1 MSLRYDGVCV
11 SCRRPLPAKTTAWWD
26 RPTKQV
32 TCTSCRPHDAL
43 SANISEPASKSAT
56 TQPHLHCS
64 DSAPSG
70 TPLPPPPAIDH
81 GVGGISAAKEY
92 ERRKAKH
99 DRQIEANWGTGRLG
113 RFAKFMSDEP
123 QSTTAWAKGADG
135 ERRLARRLNDEL
147 NDIAVVLHD
156 RKVPNTRGNIDH
168 LVIAPN
174 GIWIIDAK
182 NYSGKVEQRD
192 VGGWFSTDVRLY
204 VGNRNQTKLVDE
216 LNWQVEGVRA
226 ALTAIGFGDASV
238 HPSICFTNSEWGLFA
253 KPIRMNG
260 VIISWAANLI
270 DQVRAP
276 GPLDASVIKL
286 LARHL
291 SAQLPASR

>member
-1 MSLRYDGVCV
+1 MSLRA
-11 SCRRPLPAKTTAWWD
+11 SRRSP
-26 RPTKQV
+26 
-32 TCTSCRPHDAL
+32 
-43 SANISEPASKSAT
+43 
-56 TQPHLHCS
+56 
-64 DSAPSG
+64 SAP
-70 TPLPPPPAIDH
+70 
-81 GVGGISAAKEY
+81 
-92 ERRKAKH
+92 
-99 DRQIEANWGTGRLG
+99 
-113 RFAKFMSDEP
+113 
-123 QSTTAWAKGADG
+123 
-135 ERRLARRLNDEL
+135 LAQAVVDCGSS
-147 NDIAVVLHD
+147 DIAVVLHD

-182 NYSGKVEQRD
+182 NYSGKVERRD
-192 VGGWFSTDVRLY
+192 VGGWFSVDVRLY
-204 VGNRNQTKLVDE
+204 VDNRNQTKLVDA

-226 ALTAIGFGDASV
+226 ALTPIGFGDAPV

-260 VIISWAANLI
+260 IVIAWATNLI

-276 GPLDASVIKL
+276 GPLDASAIEL